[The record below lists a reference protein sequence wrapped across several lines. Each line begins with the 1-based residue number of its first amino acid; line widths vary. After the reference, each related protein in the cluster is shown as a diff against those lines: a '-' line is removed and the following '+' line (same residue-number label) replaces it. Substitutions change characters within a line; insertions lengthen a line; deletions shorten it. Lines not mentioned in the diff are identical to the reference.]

1 MPLTLSTIPRHLTS
15 ICARRGAIGNVLNRR
30 PYPGLMPVGR
40 VHLVYGL
47 AGSGKSTL
55 GRSLCADGS
64 GVRFSLDE
72 WMLRLFPDLHF
83 ESREYGAKAADVRE
97 LIWSL
102 AEQVLLTGNDVVLD
116 WNSWSRSRRRWAV
129 DRAAVVDAQVIVH
142 TLTASIDTAS
152 ERARERTERQV
163 PYAHPVTRA
172 GNIHLDGLMEEPSVD
187 EGIEIR
193 AH

>member
-15 ICARRGAIGNVLNRR
+15 RCARCGVIGNVLNRR

-47 AGSGKSTL
+47 AGSGKTTL
-55 GRSLCADGS
+55 ARSLCAEGH

-83 ESREYGAKAADVRE
+83 ESREYGEKAADARE

-102 AEQVLLTGNDVVLD
+102 AEQVLLTGVDVVLD
-116 WNSWSRSRRRWAV
+116 WNSWSLSRRRWAV
-129 DRAAVVDAQVIVH
+129 DRAAGIGATVTLH

-152 ERARERTERQV
+152 ERARERTRRQM
-163 PYAHPVTRA
+163 PYSHPVTRA
-172 GNIHLDGLMEEPSVD
+172 GNTHLDGLMEEPSVD